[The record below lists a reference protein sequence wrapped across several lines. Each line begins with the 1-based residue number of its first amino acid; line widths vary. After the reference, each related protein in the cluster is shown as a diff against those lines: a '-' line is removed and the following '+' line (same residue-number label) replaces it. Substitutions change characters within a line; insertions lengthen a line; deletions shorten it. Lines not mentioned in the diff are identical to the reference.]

1 MEGGGYGEGA
11 AGPAGPDGASRAGQ
25 AAAAAQQFFCHMFFR
40 VDPKWRW
47 MADLAKE
54 ESAKEAEVVL
64 RASGV
69 RLRTYS
75 TLGLRDDADFLLW
88 FAADTVDEIQG
99 AAARLYR
106 TVFGKYIAPSRTY
119 LSRTRPSLYLR
130 AGGGGGE
137 AGAGAAGRGAPPSFA
152 AGNAPKKY
160 AVVYPF
166 TKSREWYLLSAEQR
180 RDMMD
185 EHIAVGQKYPG
196 IVLNTTYAFGIHDE
210 DFMLSFECDSLAE
223 FQDLVMELRET
234 AVSRYVAV
242 DTPMI
247 VCVSKDIIPLVMSR
261 G

>member
-1 MEGGGYGEGA
+1 MSASGARGGGEA
-11 AGPAGPDGASRAGQ
+11 PAGGGGGGAGGADAG
-25 AAAAAQQFFCHMFFR
+25 QQFFCHMFFK

-54 ESAKEAEVVL
+54 ESAKEVDGVL

-75 TLGLRDDADFLLW
+75 TLGLRDDADMLLW
-88 FAADTVDEIQG
+88 FAAGTVDEIQG
-99 AAARLYR
+99 AASRLYK

-119 LSRTRPSLYLR
+119 LSRTRPSLYSR
-130 AGGGGGE
+130 AGP
-137 AGAGAAGRGAPPSFA
+137 AAAPPSFA
-152 AGNAPKKY
+152 AGNAPKRY

-166 TKSREWYLLSAEQR
+166 TKSREWYLLSAERR

-185 EHIAVGQKYPG
+185 EHIAVGQRYPG
-196 IVLNTTYAFGIHDE
+196 VVLNTTYAFGIHDE
-210 DFMLSFECDSLAE
+210 DFVLSFECDSLAE

-247 VCVSKDIIPLVMSR
+247 VCVSKDIIPLVTSL

>member
-1 MEGGGYGEGA
+1 MDSQPEE
-11 AGPAGPDGASRAGQ
+11 
-25 AAAAAQQFFCHMFFR
+25 AAAAGGDRQYFFCHMFFK

-54 ESAKEAEVVL
+54 ESAKEVAGVL
-64 RASGV
+64 AASGV

-88 FAADTVDEIQG
+88 FAAESIDEIQG
-99 AAARLYR
+99 AAARLYK
-106 TVFGKYIAPSRTY
+106 TVFGKYISPSRTY
-119 LSRTRPSLYLR
+119 LSRTRPSLYAR
-130 AGGGGGE
+130 G
-137 AGAGAAGRGAPPSFA
+137 GAAPPPSFA
-152 AGNAPKKY
+152 AGNAPKRY

-180 RDMMD
+180 RVMMD

-196 IVLNTTYAFGIHDE
+196 VVLNTAYSFGVHDE
-210 DFMLSFECDSLAE
+210 DFVLSFECDSLAE
-223 FQDLVMELRET
+223 FQDLIMELRET

-247 VCVSKDIIPLVMSR
+247 VCVSKDIIPLVLSL